1 MFSNPFERPGEYG
14 EPNRPDSGEVGGIPE
29 AQKVLQGL
37 LAELPDEARD
47 LVERID
53 REAAKVQEQA
63 EEEVA
68 RIREE
73 AESKVAA
80 VQSRAENRRKAL
92 LQHAAE
98 QLEPLQKESFR
109 AGELGKALAVFVQVQ
124 ALKARAMNVLPDPGD
139 LRNYEEVGR
148 SYCFRVTGS
157 THGPVWGA
165 GTYTSDSHLATA
177 AVHAGA
183 LEAGEEGVVRVSLVD
198 MSRIRVQGSLSH
210 GVMSMDWG
218 PYPVGYRVARA

>member
-1 MFSNPFERPGEYG
+1 MFSNPFERPEEYG
-14 EPNRPDSGEVGGIPE
+14 DPHRRGSGEAEGIPE

-37 LAELPDEARD
+37 LAELPDEACD

-63 EEEVA
+63 EEEAA

-73 AESKVAA
+73 AEAKVAA
-80 VQSRAENRRKAL
+80 VQSRAENKRKAL
-92 LQHAAE
+92 FQHAAE

-124 ALKARAMNVLPDPGD
+124 ALKARAMNVLPDPGN
-139 LRNYEEVGR
+139 LCNYQAMGR

-157 THGPVWGA
+157 THGPVWGT

-183 LEAGEEGVVRVSLVD
+183 LEAGEEGVVRVSVLD
-198 MSRIRVQGSLSH
+198 MSRMRVQGSLSN

-218 PYPVGYRVARA
+218 PYPVGYRVVRA